1 MVTAHQQPAVTQQVL
16 GGEIM
21 SFDLD
26 DDSLQELYSWVDKM
40 PLSRPKRNV
49 TRDFSDGVLAAEI
62 VNFHFPKLVEMH
74 NYVPASSTQQKVD
87 NWSQLNRKVFNR
99 LSFSVPEDQIRKIT
113 QCSPGVV
120 EQVLSTLRE
129 KIEQKQ
135 KTSKLPPQNLE
146 YYSTTQG
153 SNEHGTGYSS
163 QVPKAKDS
171 STAGNLHSK
180 QGLKPVSPGRPHPAT
195 ITDSTT
201 QLHLQEKEQALIA
214 SRETI
219 QILQAKVRR
228 LEHLVHLKDVRLDDL
243 TRRLQQGEQRHK

>member
-1 MVTAHQQPAVTQQVL
+1 
-16 GGEIM
+16 M

-153 SNEHGTGYSS
+153 SNEHGT
-163 QVPKAKDS
+163 VPAARILQTSLNQLKA
-171 STAGNLHSK
+171 AHLGNKNTLSPD
-180 QGLKPVSPGRPHPAT
+180 GLNECSACSPGRPHPAT
-195 ITDSTT
+195 VTDSAT
-201 QLHLQEKEQALIA
+201 QLRLKEKEQALIA
-214 SRETI
+214 SHETI

>member
-1 MVTAHQQPAVTQQVL
+1 MHP
-16 GGEIM
+16 
-21 SFDLD
+21 SFP
-26 DDSLQELYSWVDKM
+26 SI
-40 PLSRPKRNV
+40 
-49 TRDFSDGVLAAEI
+49 VLAAEI

-135 KTSKLPPQNLE
+135 KTSKPSPQHLE
-146 YYSTTQG
+146 YYSTMQR
-153 SNEHGTGYSS
+153 SNEQGTGYSS
-163 QVPKAKDS
+163 QVPKAKGGL
-171 STAGNLHSK
+171 TAGNSHSK
-180 QGLKPVSPGRPHPAT
+180 QGLEPISPGRPNPAT
-195 ITDSTT
+195 VTDPAT
-201 QLHLQEKEQALIA
+201 QRHLKEKEQALLA
-214 SRETI
+214 SQETI

>member
-1 MVTAHQQPAVTQQVL
+1 
-16 GGEIM
+16 M

-26 DDSLQELYSWVDKM
+26 DDSLQELYSWVDNMPLSRPKRNVTRDFSDGEAGLNSLQELYSWVDNM

-129 KIEQKQ
+129 KIEQKH
-135 KTSKLPPQNLE
+135 KTSKLPPQ
-146 YYSTTQG
+146 
-153 SNEHGTGYSS
+153 
-163 QVPKAKDS
+163 
-171 STAGNLHSK
+171 
-180 QGLKPVSPGRPHPAT
+180 
-195 ITDSTT
+195 
-201 QLHLQEKEQALIA
+201 
-214 SRETI
+214 
-219 QILQAKVRR
+219 VRR
-228 LEHLVHLKDVRLDDL
+228 C
-243 TRRLQQGEQRHK
+243 